1 MPGPLSSVRVV
12 ELAGLGPGPYAGQ
25 LLADMGAEVVVISRP
40 GQPMMPVENRG
51 KRSVV
56 LDLKDPSSVEAVLKL
71 VARSDILTEGYR
83 PGVAERL
90 GLGPADCHAANP
102 ALVYGRMTGWG
113 QTGPW
118 ARVAGHDINYIG
130 LTGALHAMGEAD
142 RPPSPPINLVGD
154 YGGGSLFLV
163 AGVLAALI
171 AARETGKGDV
181 VDAAIVDGTL
191 SMFGMMFSL
200 ASLGRW
206 TPARAANML
215 DGGMP
220 YYRCY
225 ATSDGR
231 FMAVGCLEPQFFAE
245 MLRILDLDASEYG
258 DRHDRALHARQHRLL
273 ERVFASRTM
282 ADWASAFDGSDAC
295 VTPVLTYEEAAS
307 HPQMKARSAV
317 VSPGGLAQPNL
328 APRFS
333 RHDDIGARHQH
344 RQGADT
350 DAILRELGIAPD

>member
-1 MPGPLSSVRVV
+1 MAGPLSSVKVV

-25 LLADMGAEVVVISRP
+25 LLADFGAEVVVISRP

-51 KRSVV
+51 KRSVE
-56 LDLKDPSSVEAVLKL
+56 LDLKQPDAVATVLALVERA
-71 VARSDILTEGYR
+71 DILIEGYR

-90 GLGPADCHAANP
+90 GLGPADCHAVNP

-118 ARVAGHDINYIG
+118 AKVAGHDINYIG
-130 LTGALHAMGEAD
+130 LTGALHAMGEAG
-142 RPPSPPINLVGD
+142 RPPAPPLNLVGD
-154 YGGGSLFLV
+154 YGGGSMFLV

-171 AARETGKGDV
+171 AARQTGKGEV
-181 VDAAIVDGTL
+181 VDAAIIDGTL

-200 ASLGRW
+200 ASLGQW
-206 TPARAANML
+206 TPSRASNML

-225 ATSDGR
+225 ATADDR

-245 MLRILDLDASEYG
+245 MLRILEIDPDDYG
-258 DRHDRALHARQHRLL
+258 DRHDRKQHARQHALL
-273 ERVFASRTM
+273 EGVFASRTM
-282 ADWASAFDGSDAC
+282 ANWAALFDGTDAC
-295 VTPVLTYEEAAS
+295 VTPVLTYAEAAE
-307 HPQMKARSAV
+307 HPQMKARAAV
-317 VSPGGLAQPNL
+317 VEPGGLAQPNL
-328 APRFS
+328 APRFGS
-333 RHDDIGARHQH
+333 HGDIGEPRPH

-350 DAILRELGIAPD
+350 AAVLKEIGRG